1 MRSSRQK
8 QLIRRTLSALAV
20 LFSLCACTYNN
31 YDAGDGEYS
40 YLRADFGLFATN
52 SRAEAVSFVTDEDR
66 SFRLNSPVRI
76 DGIKADTVYRALIYY
91 NETAELQTDMRGLE
105 SVHVCRPVDIAEIE
119 DFKSDPVGLESV
131 WMSHNGEW
139 LNMTLKLK
147 VGVDESAEDN
157 LQSIAIALSE
167 SEDAPDESV
176 LTLYHDQNNMP
187 EYYTQTVYLSIPL
200 KEKFQP
206 RKKLKL
212 IVNTYK
218 GEVVRE
224 FDMQ

>member
-1 MRSSRQK
+1 MKCSR
-8 QLIRRTLSALAV
+8 LIWLTRRTLLATV
-20 LFSLCACTYNN
+20 AVFSLCACTYNN

-66 SFRLNSPVRI
+66 SFRLNSPLRI

-91 NETAELQTDMRGLE
+91 NETDEPQTDIRGLE
-105 SVHVCRPVDIAEIE
+105 SVHVCRPVDKAKIE
-119 DFKSDPVGLESV
+119 EFKSDPVGLESA
-131 WMSHNGEW
+131 WMSNNGQW
-139 LNMTLKLK
+139 LNMTLKMK
-147 VGVDESAEDN
+147 VGIDETAKDN

-167 SEDAPDESV
+167 PEDAPDESV

-187 EYYTQTVYLSIPL
+187 EYYTQTAYISIPL

-206 RKKLKL
+206 KKKLKL
-212 IVNTYK
+212 VVNTYK

-224 FDMQ
+224 FDVE